1 MAERKKILLIDD
13 EKDFCFFIKKNLEDS
28 GGFDVTYTTDPA
40 RGIKIAEQESPDL
53 ILLDIMMPGTD
64 GFAVLE
70 VLKNNPSTISI
81 PVVMLTA
88 VEDENAK
95 IRACRLSDEDYIE
108 KPVSYVLLKTKINDV
123 LNRCGA
129 LKRAGNA

>member
-28 GGFDVTYTTDPA
+28 GGFDVVYTTDPM
-40 RGIKIAEQESPDL
+40 RGIKIAQQESPNL
-53 ILLDIMMPGTD
+53 ILLDIMMPGKD

-70 VLKNNPSTISI
+70 ALKNDPRTISI

-88 VEDENAK
+88 VEDDSARV
-95 IRACRLSDEDYIE
+95 RACRLSDEDYIN
-108 KPVSYVLLKTKINDV
+108 KPVSYVLLKKKINEV
-123 LNRCGA
+123 LNRYGA